1 MVAKYTDDRWRAR
14 AYALRYVLSFG
25 GSATAVPLIAVL
37 HGGTGGF
44 ETIFMT
50 LSVIA
55 LAVAGAALA
64 FPRPPVSAPATA
76 AAE

>member
-25 GSATAVPLIAVL
+25 GSATAVPLVALL
-37 HGGTGGF
+37 HGRTGGF
-44 ETIFMT
+44 EAVFLT
-50 LSVIA
+50 LSTIA
-55 LAVAGAALA
+55 ISIAAAAIA
-64 FPRPPVSAPATA
+64 FPRPREVMPA